1 MTVDH
6 IGEALIGFET
16 LPFEAR
22 SPIVEEASCPGLAL
36 VVPQLTEGLLE
47 EVGRVETL
55 VGGQQNLER
64 AFAFQGEVFMTRQQ
78 IVFLAL
84 DEAPAAPSPCRRQAS
99 DNPSQKSTSQLQPT
113 RVCKPPSTGI
123 TAPVI

>member
-6 IGEALIGFET
+6 IGELIGFET
-16 LPFEAR
+16 LPFEAG

-55 VGGQQNLER
+55 VGGQQDLER
-64 AFAFQGEVFMTRQQ
+64 A
-78 IVFLAL
+78 L
-84 DEAPAAPSPCRRQAS
+84 PS
-99 DNPSQKSTSQLQPT
+99 
-113 RVCKPPSTGI
+113 RVRFS
-123 TAPVI
+123 